1 MWKTKNPHNMEEKKG
16 FVYFFFKFYFI
27 EVAIGYSLSIKEYN

>member
-16 FVYFFFKFYFI
+16 FVFFFFLKFYFI
-27 EVAIGYSLSIKEYN
+27 EVATGYSLSIKE